1 MTKKLLTQRH
11 ARWSEMLPQ
20 FDYQIVYRPGKS
32 NGKAD
37 ALTRTPGAFP
47 EREDQRLNNMEQVVL
62 KPHNLQE
69 E

>member
-1 MTKKLLTQRH
+1 
-11 ARWSEMLPQ
+11 MLPQ